1 VPFVGEDVPSPK
13 FVEEV
18 PSLPAGHA
26 LELIELLDRIGC
38 PSAPV
43 LERAGLARKALEV
56 PDGRL
61 TLEQLQRLIREAIAA
76 SKQPWLGFS
85 FGLCTRVPAHGFLG
99 FAAMTAPTVRD
110 ALELAVRYAPIRTNI
125 VRLRL
130 VLGAEQSSLV
140 IEERFD
146 LGLARETV
154 LSALAVGIWKIG
166 QALTLQRLTG
176 RVDFAFPPPAYL
188 KQLTADARAAYDLRF
203 SQPENA
209 MHFSSH
215 YLALP
220 IAMAHTTAFRL
231 AREQCERALS
241 ELDRAGLERRVRE
254 VLPRLGGGVC
264 TVDEVA
270 LKLGTSTRTLQRKLK
285 AGGLS
290 FSELTSELRVRQ
302 ACTLLRDHRLSVEQ
316 VAERTGYSDVS
327 NFTRAF
333 RRWTGS
339 TPAAFRKAD
348 DGTEGGDRSR

>member
-1 VPFVGEDVPSPK
+1 VPFVGEVVPLPK
-13 FVEEV
+13 FAEEL

-38 PSAPV
+38 SSAAV
-43 LERAGLARKALEV
+43 LERAGLARQALEV
-56 PDGRL
+56 PEGRL
-61 TLEQLQRLIREAIAA
+61 TLEQFQTLIREAIAA

-110 ALELAVRYAPIRTNI
+110 ALELAVRYTPIRTNI

-130 VLGAEQSSLV
+130 ELGPEQCSLT

-154 LSALAVGIWKIG
+154 LSALTVGIWKIG
-166 QALTLQRLTG
+166 QTLTQQRLGG
-176 RVDFAFPPPAYL
+176 RVDFAFPPPDYL
-188 KQLTADARAAYDLRF
+188 KLLTTDSRGTYDLRVG
-203 SQPENA
+203 QTENA
-209 MHFSSH
+209 MRFPSH

-220 IAMAHTTAFRL
+220 ITMAHTTAFRL
-231 AREQCERALS
+231 AREQCEQALL
-241 ELDRAGLERRVRE
+241 ELDRAGLERRVRD

-290 FSELTSELRVRQ
+290 FSELTSEVQVRR

-316 VAERTGYSDVS
+316 VAERAGYSDVS

-333 RRWTGS
+333 RRWKGT
-339 TPAAFRKAD
+339 TPAAFRK
-348 DGTEGGDRSR
+348 GDVGR